1 MFLGPDYLIGNE
13 TGKRIFASV
22 KDLPILDPHNHADV
36 AAIARNENFKDAWE
50 LFAATDHY
58 VWEVLRKTGVPEE
71 KITGN
76 APAHDKFIAMANVF
90 EQIAGNPVY
99 EWIHLDLRFLGVT
112 ELLNAET
119 GELIWNKVNEIL
131 AKAESRPQALL
142 KRMNVGVM
150 CSTDDPADTLE
161 DHRTVNQAFGRV
173 IVRPTWR
180 PDMAMKAGKNSF
192 PAYIERLG
200 KRWGV
205 KIATLGD
212 LLDVLQKSHDFF
224 AENGCRASD
233 HGLELASGGVG
244 DAAAAA
250 ETFRK
255 ALSGAPVTPDEV
267 TNYADYLLGEF
278 GEMNAR
284 SGWVM
289 QLHIGAVRDVRDV
302 LFRTLGPD
310 SGGDVSDL
318 FQSHEAKLIS
328 FLNRF
333 DGRLKTVLY
342 CLDQGHQ
349 ATLASLARAFG
360 STVRLGSAWW
370 LCDTPIGMKR
380 QLEYIGSVDLLS
392 AFAGMVSDSR
402 KLLSYGS
409 RFEMFRRILSSTL
422 GGMVEAGQM
431 PEPVAMKLSKTISYD
446 GPLAFFGL

>member
-1 MFLGPDYLIGNE
+1 MFLGQDYLIANE
-13 TGKRIFASV
+13 TGKRIFALV
-22 KDLPILDPHNHADV
+22 RDLPILDPHNHADV

-58 VWEVLRKTGVPEE
+58 VWEILRKTGVPEE
-71 KITGN
+71 KITGG
-76 APAHDKFIAMANVF
+76 ASPHDKFIAMAQVF
-90 EQIAGNPVY
+90 DQIAGNPVY
-99 EWIHLDLRFLGVT
+99 EWIHLDLRFLGVE
-112 ELLNAET
+112 ELLSAET
-119 GELIWNKVNEIL
+119 GELIWKKVNEIL
-131 AKAESRPQALL
+131 AKEESRPQALL
-142 KRMNVGVM
+142 KRMNVCVM

-161 DHRTVNQAFGRV
+161 NHKVVNESVGRT

-180 PDMAMKAGKNSF
+180 PDAAMKAGKPGF

-205 KIATLGD
+205 KITTLAE

-233 HGLELASGGVG
+233 HGLELASSGTG
-244 DAAAAA
+244 DAVAAA

-255 ALSGAPVTPDEV
+255 AIAGEPVSPEEAA
-267 TNYADYLLGEF
+267 NYADYLLGEC
-278 GEMNAR
+278 GEMNSR

-289 QLHIGAVRDVRDV
+289 QLHMGAVRDVRDY
-302 LFRTLGPD
+302 LFRTIGPD

-318 FQSHEAKLIS
+318 FQSHEAKLIR

-333 DGRLKTVLY
+333 DGRLKVVLY
-342 CLDQGHQ
+342 CLDQAHQ
-349 ATLASLARAFG
+349 ATLATLSRAFG

-392 AFAGMVSDSR
+392 TFAGMVSDSR

-431 PEPVAMKLSKTISYD
+431 PEPVAMKLAKTMCYD
-446 GPLAFFGL
+446 GPQAFFGL

>member
-1 MFLGPDYLIGNE
+1 MFLGQDYLITNE

-58 VWEVLRKTGVPEE
+58 VWEVLRKAGVPEE
-71 KITGN
+71 KITGG
-76 APAHDKFIAMANVF
+76 ASPHDKFIAMAEVF
-90 EQIAGNPVY
+90 DQIAGNPVY
-99 EWIHLDLRFLGVT
+99 EWIHLDLRFLGIE
-112 ELLNAET
+112 ELLSAET
-119 GELIWNKVNEIL
+119 GELIWRKVNEIL
-131 AKAESRPQALL
+131 AKEESRPQALL

-161 DHRTVNQAFGRV
+161 YHRIVNESVGRT

-180 PDMAMKAGKNSF
+180 PDAAMKAGKPGF

-200 KRWGV
+200 KRWDV
-205 KIATLGD
+205 RITSLGE
-212 LLDVLQKSHDFF
+212 LLDVLRKSHDFF

-233 HGLELASGGVG
+233 HGLELASGGNG
-244 DAAAAA
+244 DGKAAA

-255 ALSGAPVTPDEV
+255 ALAGEPVSPAETA
-267 TNYADYLLGEF
+267 NYMDCLLGEC
-278 GEMNAR
+278 GEMNSR

-289 QLHIGAVRDVRDV
+289 QLHMGAVRDVRDF
-302 LFRTLGPD
+302 LFRTIGPD

-318 FQSHEAKLIS
+318 FQSHEVNLIR

-333 DGRLKTVLY
+333 DGRLKVVLY

-349 ATLASLARAFG
+349 ATLAALSRAFG

-431 PEPVAMKLSKTISYD
+431 PEPVAAKLAKTMCYD

>member
-1 MFLGPDYLIGNE
+1 MFLGQDYLIGNE

-71 KITGN
+71 KITGK
-76 APAHDKFIAMANVF
+76 ASPHDKFIAMAEVF
-90 EQIAGNPVY
+90 DQIAGNPVY
-99 EWIHLDLRFLGVT
+99 EWIHLDLRFLGVE
-112 ELLNAET
+112 ELLSAET
-119 GELIWNKVNEIL
+119 GEQIWKEVNDIL
-131 AKAESRPQALL
+131 AKEESRPQALL
-142 KRMNVGVM
+142 KRMNVEVM

-161 DHRTVNQAFGRV
+161 YHKIVNGSMGRT

-180 PDMAMKAGKNSF
+180 PDAAMKAGKPGF

-205 KIATLGD
+205 RITTLAE

-233 HGLELASGGVG
+233 HGLELASSGTG

-250 ETFRK
+250 ETFKK
-255 ALSGAPVTPDEV
+255 ALAGESVSPEEAS
-267 TNYADYLLGEF
+267 NYADYLLGEF
-278 GEMNAR
+278 GEMNSR

-289 QLHIGAVRDVRDV
+289 QLHMGAVRDVRDF
-302 LFRTLGPD
+302 LFRTIGPD

-318 FQSHEAKLIS
+318 FQSHEAKLIR

-333 DGRLKTVLY
+333 DGRLKVVLY
-342 CLDQGHQ
+342 CLDQVHQ
-349 ATLASLARAFG
+349 AT
-360 STVRLGSAWW
+360 
-370 LCDTPIGMKR
+370 
-380 QLEYIGSVDLLS
+380 
-392 AFAGMVSDSR
+392 
-402 KLLSYGS
+402 
-409 RFEMFRRILSSTL
+409 
-422 GGMVEAGQM
+422 
-431 PEPVAMKLSKTISYD
+431 
-446 GPLAFFGL
+446 

>member
-1 MFLGPDYLIGNE
+1 MFLGQDYLIANE
-13 TGKRIFASV
+13 TGKRIFALV
-22 KDLPILDPHNHADV
+22 RDLPILDPHNHADV

-58 VWEVLRKTGVPEE
+58 VWEILRKTGVPEE
-71 KITGN
+71 KITGG
-76 APAHDKFIAMANVF
+76 ASPHDKFIAMAQVF
-90 EQIAGNPVY
+90 DQIAGNPVY
-99 EWIHLDLRFLGVT
+99 EWIHLDLRFLGVE
-112 ELLNAET
+112 ELLSAET
-119 GELIWNKVNEIL
+119 GELIWKKVNEIL
-131 AKAESRPQALL
+131 AKEESRPQALL
-142 KRMNVGVM
+142 KRMNVCVM

-161 DHRTVNQAFGRV
+161 YHKIVNESIGQT

-180 PDMAMKAGKNSF
+180 PDAAMKAGKPGF

-205 KIATLGD
+205 KITTLAE

-233 HGLELASGGVG
+233 HGLELASSGTG
-244 DAAAAA
+244 DAVAAA

-255 ALSGAPVTPDEV
+255 AIAGEPVSPEEAA
-267 TNYADYLLGEF
+267 NYADYLLGEC
-278 GEMNAR
+278 GEMNSR

-289 QLHIGAVRDVRDV
+289 QLHMGAVRDVRDY
-302 LFRTLGPD
+302 LFRTIGPD

-318 FQSHEAKLIS
+318 FQSHEAKLIR

-333 DGRLKTVLY
+333 DGRLKVVLY
-342 CLDQGHQ
+342 CLDQAHQ
-349 ATLASLARAFG
+349 ATLATLSRAFG

-392 AFAGMVSDSR
+392 TFAGMVSDSR

-431 PEPVAMKLSKTISYD
+431 PEPVAMKLAKTMCYD
-446 GPLAFFGL
+446 GPQAFFGL